1 MRLVHV
7 VKRTIGIY
15 AMQPNRKIS
24 RVSVVL
30 LLWHCSLNS
39 SNRSFLSGHIMHGL
53 ARTTGTTGEASGA
66 IRLPLAHQGS
76 RGEPKQ
82 IRTLRGHYKRL
93 LVKRA
98 PSQFSVEIYNSRTPS
113 LFNFTFIIICVFF
126 FFVLSAASVSP
137 ACFQLRTGGFR
148 HEVYLISCFT
158 SKNPLRFFWKESPC
172 RVSFWIPP
180 TWYGK

>member
-24 RVSVVL
+24 HISVVF

-39 SNRSFLSGHIMHGL
+39 SNQSFLSGHIMHGL
-53 ARTTGTTGEASGA
+53 ARTTGEASGA
-66 IRLPLAHQGS
+66 IRLPPPHQGC

-113 LFNFTFIIICVFF
+113 LFNSTFIIIC
-126 FFVLSAASVSP
+126 
-137 ACFQLRTGGFR
+137 ACFICGL
-148 HEVYLISCFT
+148 CFP
-158 SKNPLRFFWKESPC
+158 SLLLAKDWW
-172 RVSFWIPP
+172 VSAWGLPYFLFHF
-180 TWYGK
+180 